1 MNESSAVKIE
11 DSKPAASCC
20 GPAAPGSDAGILG
33 RVVSAL
39 RSQMAWTVAGVA
51 FFALLV
57 LDAGQVPETLRF
69 TGINLIEIAPFLGVA
84 IGLAAY
90 AKASGADSLIARVFS
105 GNLGIMIFFAALF
118 GGLSPFCSCGVI
130 PLIAALLSMGVPL
143 PAVMAFWLASPV
155 MDPSMFVLTAATLGT
170 PFAVAKTAAAVGIG
184 LMGGYVTWALQ
195 GRGWLANP
203 LLPGVGDGGCG
214 ASSVRDPKAVQWRF
228 WEEQK
233 RRETF
238 RKEVL
243 SVTLFLGKWL
253 TIAFFIESLMLAYVP
268 ADMIAQ
274 ALGTGSVWAIPTAV
288 IVGVPAYLNG
298 YAALPLVDGLIG
310 MGVSPGAGMAFLVA
324 GGITSIPAAI
334 AVFALVKRPV
344 FVLYIAL
351 ALTGGTLAG
360 VGYQFLVI

>member
-1 MNESSAVKIE
+1 MNESTPVKIE
-11 DSKPAASCC
+11 DAKPAGSCC
-20 GPAAPGSDAGILG
+20 GPATAKPEAGVVE
-33 RVVSAL
+33 RVAVAL
-39 RSQMAWTVAGVA
+39 KNQMAWTVAGVA
-51 FFALLV
+51 FVLLAV
-57 LDAGQVPETLRF
+57 FDTAQVPETLTF
-69 TGINLIEIAPFLGVA
+69 TARNLIEIAPFLGLA

-105 GNLGIMIFFAALF
+105 GNLGVMIVFAALF

-170 PFAVAKTAAAVGIG
+170 TFAVAKTAAAVGIG

-195 GRGWLANP
+195 SRGMFDDP
-203 LLPGVGDGGCG
+203 LLPGVGNGGCG
-214 ASSVRDPKAVQWRF
+214 ASSVRSPKPVVWTF
-228 WEEQK
+228 WQEGA
-233 RRETF
+233 RRQSF
-238 RKEVL
+238 RKEA
-243 SVTLFLGKWL
+243 VTASLFLGKWL
-253 TIAFFIESLMLAYVP
+253 TIAFFVESLMLAYVP
-268 ADMIAQ
+268 GEAIAQ
-274 ALGTGSVWAIPTAV
+274 VLGTGSNWAIPTAV
-288 IVGVPAYLNG
+288 LVGVPAYLNG

-344 FVLYIAL
+344 FVLYILL

>member
-11 DSKPAASCC
+11 DAKPAASCC
-20 GPAAPGSDAGILG
+20 GPAAPEPGAGIVE
-33 RVVSAL
+33 RAVSML
-39 RSQMAWTVAGVA
+39 RKQMAWTVTGVA
-51 FFALLV
+51 FVLLMV
-57 LDAGQVPETLRF
+57 LDLGQVPETLRF
-69 TGINLIEIAPFLGVA
+69 TGINLLEIAPFLGLA

-90 AKASGADSLIARVFS
+90 AKASGADSLIAHVFC

-143 PAVMAFWLASPV
+143 SAVMAFWLASPV

-170 PFAVAKTAAAVGIG
+170 PFAIAKTVAAVGIG

-195 GRGWLANP
+195 SRGWLANP

-214 ASSVRDPKAVQWRF
+214 ASSVRNPKAVTWRF

-238 RKEVL
+238 RREVL

-268 ADMIAQ
+268 ADMIAR
-274 ALGTGSVWAIPTAV
+274 ARRRASGS
-288 IVGVPAYLNG
+288 
-298 YAALPLVDGLIG
+298 
-310 MGVSPGAGMAFLVA
+310 
-324 GGITSIPAAI
+324 
-334 AVFALVKRPV
+334 R
-344 FVLYIAL
+344 
-351 ALTGGTLAG
+351 
-360 VGYQFLVI
+360 